1 MEIAT
6 KLAHTAFSLAMGR
19 ESELCPV
26 SIKSVT
32 RNLQAYENDTKLKS
46 NIQWNLDITKK
57 GHERL
62 AKSVHYN
69 EVSLHRGYLYLV
81 YYYWG
86 KKYRSFK

>member
-1 MEIAT
+1 MDIAT

-46 NIQWNLDITKK
+46 NYSGTSI
-57 GHERL
+57 
-62 AKSVHYN
+62 
-69 EVSLHRGYLYLV
+69 
-81 YYYWG
+81 
-86 KKYRSFK
+86 

>member
-46 NIQWNLDITKK
+46 N
-57 GHERL
+57 
-62 AKSVHYN
+62 
-69 EVSLHRGYLYLV
+69 
-81 YYYWG
+81 
-86 KKYRSFK
+86 